1 MFFENTLRFEL
12 KRHLAKSLKILQLNT
27 IFEPKLVFHY
37 SVFLCFQMASSISS
51 KATTEEW
58 KEEDACQPKRLL
70 CEMNH
75 RLSWEMD
82 ASTLALIATLAIVQ
96 HSRHD
101 AIDIIDIGDTH
112 SKSHQLMKAARTGRL
127 LKNHHQCQQLC

>member
-1 MFFENTLRFEL
+1 
-12 KRHLAKSLKILQLNT
+12 
-27 IFEPKLVFHY
+27 
-37 SVFLCFQMASSISS
+37 MASS
-51 KATTEEW
+51 KATGEW
-58 KEEDACQPKRLL
+58 KEEEAACQRKRLL

-101 AIDIIDIGDTH
+101 DIIDGGDGDTN

-127 LKNHHQCQQLC
+127 LKNHQQCQQFC

>member
-12 KRHLAKSLKILQLNT
+12 KRHLAKSLNT

-37 SVFLCFQMASSISS
+37 SVFLCFQMASSIS
-51 KATTEEW
+51 KATEEW

-127 LKNHHQCQQLC
+127 LKNHHQCQQLCR